1 MCTLQYRKA
10 ESVCTIEYRK
20 AYFMCSVQYGDAL
33 SVVHFREK

>member
-1 MCTLQYRKA
+1 VCTLQYRKA